1 MSGATRYT
9 VILVPD
15 DDGQVS
21 VLVPALPGC
30 VTVGG
35 SRPEALEHARQ
46 AIAGWLAT
54 EATSGRAPLVEN
66 PAVIE
71 AGVREALQIIDDMRA
86 AGEVRPDRGY
96 DLELATVEVRPPVAA

>member
-1 MSGATRYT
+1 MSQGMRYT

-35 SRPEALEHARQ
+35 SRHEALEHARD
-46 AIAGWLAT
+46 AIVGWLAT
-54 EATSGRAPLVEN
+54 EAAAGRTPLVETTS
-66 PAVIE
+66 VIE
-71 AGVREALQIIDDMRA
+71 AGVREALQLIDDMRA

-96 DLELATVEVRPPVAA
+96 DLEL